1 MAPEARPRNRL
12 LQVMPASAYAV
23 IAPWFRMRTFEGGHV
38 LHLPGEEIT
47 HVQFPLDSM
56 VSITVTMKDGRTS
69 EAGVVGR
76 REMAGINAF
85 MGGRETTQTEYVI
98 QIPGTLVEVPAQV
111 LRDEFDRN
119 VELRSLFLRF
129 TQAMFA
135 QITQNTAC
143 NNLHSM
149 ENRFA
154 RWLLEVRD
162 RVATD
167 DLRLTHAFMAE
178 MLGVRR
184 AGITTISGQFAADG
198 LITNSRGETQI
209 RDRQGLEMHAC
220 ECYRVILEEYDRL
233 LGPEPGS
240 TNANGIPAIGQG
252 EGARRDAPTAT
263 A

>member
-1 MAPEARPRNRL
+1 MNPHARPENRL
-12 LQVMPASAYAV
+12 LQVMPASAYNV
-23 IAPWFRMRTFEGGHV
+23 IAPSLRFRTYESGHI
-38 LHLPGEEIT
+38 LHSPGEEIT

-56 VSITVTMKDGRTS
+56 VSITVTMRDGRTS

-98 QIPGTLVEVPAQV
+98 QIPGTLVEVPAEV
-111 LRDEFDRN
+111 LREEFDSN
-119 VELRSLFLRF
+119 LELRSLFLRF

-149 ENRFA
+149 ESRFA

-184 AGITTISGQFAADG
+184 AGITTISGKFASEG

-209 RDRQGLEMHAC
+209 RDRAGLAVYAC

-233 LGPEPGS
+233 LGPEPASYNHAGDH
-240 TNANGIPAIGQG
+240 AAAGNGVIR
-252 EGARRDAPTAT
+252 EDAPTARS
-263 A
+263 